1 MAVTTQMIKELRA
14 QTQAG
19 VMECKRALDETGG
32 DMEKAA
38 AILRER
44 ALAAAAKKAERKAAE
59 GLVEAYIH
67 TGGKLGVLVEVNCE
81 TDFVARTDEFEALCH
96 DLALQVAASAPK
108 WVAREDVPAD
118 VIEAEKAEYRS
129 QFADDPKP
137 PQIMERIM
145 QGKLAKFYEENCL
158 LEQPFI
164 RDDSQKIK
172 DVVTEAIA
180 KLGEN
185 IVVKRFA
192 RFEIS

>member
-14 QTQAG
+14 LTQAG

-129 QFADDPKP
+129 QFGDDPKP

-180 KLGEN
+180 RLGEN
-185 IVVKRFA
+185 IVVKRFS